1 MLMKILLL
9 ALLAQMPHLTGVTIR
24 TEHVGGNVYM
34 LEASGDVAGNIG
46 VSVGEDGILIV
57 DDQFASLTDQIRAAL
72 ERIRPGKLRYI
83 LNTHFHDDHSDG
95 NENLGASATIIA
107 HTNTRKRLLHKAEG
121 HWPEVTFGQEAS
133 IYFNGEEIEAV
144 HYPDGH
150 TDGDIVIFFTES
162 NVVHLGDLWNS
173 GISSFPLADIDGGGT
188 VMGILKNIEAVLPLI
203 PEDARIIPGHG
214 PVSDLTEL
222 RSYRDMLEETIGI
235 VQRKKNAGMSLEQIK
250 REGFPPKYD
259 DWGKGYMN
267 AEGWIENI
275 YTSLP

>member
-1 MLMKILLL
+1 MHVLLL
-9 ALLAQMPHLTGVTIR
+9 ALLAQMPDLTGVTIR
-24 TEHVGGNVYM
+24 TEHVGGNVYV

-46 VSVGEDGILIV
+46 VSVGEDGVLIV
-57 DDQFASLTDQIRAAL
+57 DDQFAPLTDQISVAL

-121 HWPEVTFGQEAS
+121 HWPEVTFVQEAS
-133 IYFNGEEIEAV
+133 VYFNGEEIKAV

-173 GISSFPLADIDGGGT
+173 GISSFPLADIEAGGT
-188 VMGILKNIEAVLPLI
+188 VRGILKNIGAVLPLI
-203 PEDARIIPGHG
+203 PQDARLIAGHG
-214 PVSDLTEL
+214 PVSDLREL
-222 RSYRDMLEETIGI
+222 RFYRDRLEETIGF

-275 YTSLP
+275 YRSLP